1 MNLTIAEIDALQA
14 SGEISL
20 SQAITL
26 KLKIDNPLIG
36 TSILKTTNSYGPG
49 RTRGE
54 VTLNDAIV
62 SSVERGNF
70 SAAELIDEV
79 QAEGYEFPENLPD
92 DYTESR
98 YTYLITLITAQL
110 KNTFDAK
117 LVSRQKGLS
126 GGRQVFIYETY
137 KGV

>member
-1 MNLTIAEIDALQA
+1 MNLTANQIDELQA
-14 SGEISL
+14 KGEISL

-36 TSILKTTNSYGPG
+36 TSIISDTNHYGPG

-54 VTLNDAIV
+54 VTLNDAII

-70 SAAELIDEV
+70 SAVELIDEV
-79 QAEGYEFPENLPD
+79 QAEGYEFPETVPED
-92 DYTESR
+92 SCFDR
-98 YTYLITLITAQL
+98 PAYLVSLITAQL
-110 KNTFDAK
+110 KNTFDAQ
-117 LVSRQKGLS
+117 LVSRTKGLS